1 MLDSLEALEEFGV
14 HNPHFVK
21 SICKVLHF
29 LYGEDVLSEDAILEW
44 YANPP
49 NDPSALKT
57 IRKTVKSL
65 VWVRLVLDP

>member
-14 HNPHFVK
+14 HNSHFVK

-44 YANPP
+44 YTNPP

-57 IRKTVKSL
+57 IRKTVRLKFLKS
-65 VWVRLVLDP
+65 